1 MTTYPVKITLE
12 FTEEEINT
20 LRPLFYIKDDIETQ
34 LTNFIWE
41 TINEKTSNAKITG
54 SAIMGTTGK
63 D

>member
-1 MTTYPVKITLE
+1 MTTYPVKITLD

-34 LTNFIWE
+34 LTNFTWE
-41 TINEKTSNAKITG
+41 TIYEKADTAAK
-54 SAIMGTTGK
+54 